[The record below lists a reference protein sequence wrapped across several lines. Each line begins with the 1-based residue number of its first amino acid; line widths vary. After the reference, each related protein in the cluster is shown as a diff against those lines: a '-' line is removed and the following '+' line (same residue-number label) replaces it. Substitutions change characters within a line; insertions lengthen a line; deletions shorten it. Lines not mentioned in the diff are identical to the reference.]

1 MSTKPLG
8 RKNYGS
14 IPHLPNSRMGPADKH
29 CEEGQAKIAT
39 EQARDKND
47 EIIVQEKIDGSNVGV
62 AKKDGKLFSLTRAG
76 YAADTSPYEQ
86 HHFFSDW
93 VEKNKDIFMELLND
107 GERLAG
113 EWLMQAHGTRYK
125 LSHGPFVAFDIL
137 VGHKRMPHDAF
148 IDRLS
153 DFDVVTPHLIHRG
166 DPITVV
172 EVMEILDKKGFHGA
186 IDEVEGAI
194 WRVERD
200 KATGVKGEK
209 KRVIDFLVKYVRPD
223 KKDGIY
229 LPSVSGKEAVWNWQ
243 PPLT

>member
-1 MSTKPLG
+1 MSNKPLG

-47 EIIVQEKIDGSNVGV
+47 EIFVQEKIDGSNVGV

-76 YAADTSPYEQ
+76 YTADTSPYEQ

-93 VEKNKDIFMELLND
+93 VEENQDTFMELLND
-107 GERLAG
+107 GERIAG

-125 LSHGPFVAFDIL
+125 LPHGPFIAFDIL
-137 VGHKRMPHDAF
+137 VGYKRMPYDEF
-148 IDRLS
+148 MERIS
-153 DFDVVTPHLIHRG
+153 GFDILTPYLVHRG
-166 DPITVV
+166 DPISIA
-172 EVMEILDKKGFHGA
+172 EVMETLGKNGFHGA
-186 IDEVEGAI
+186 LDEVEGAV

-209 KRVIDFLVKYVRPD
+209 KRVVDFLVKYVRPD
-223 KKDGIY
+223 KEDGIY
-229 LPSVSGKEAVWNWQ
+229 LPNVSGKEAVWNWQ
-243 PPLT
+243 PS